1 MLGQMYLETLEV
13 NLEISGADL
22 DTCEGDLETVFDLTV
37 IIVLVIVTCTEP
49 LPHGSKLAA

>member
-1 MLGQMYLETLEV
+1 MLGQMYLETWEV

-22 DTCEGDLETVFDLTV
+22 DTWEGDLETVFDLTV